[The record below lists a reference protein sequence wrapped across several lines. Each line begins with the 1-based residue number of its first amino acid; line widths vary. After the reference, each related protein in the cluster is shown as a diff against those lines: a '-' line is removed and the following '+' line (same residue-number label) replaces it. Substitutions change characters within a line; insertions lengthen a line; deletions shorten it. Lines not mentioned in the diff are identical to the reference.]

1 MWGCLLRLVRW
12 LLLACPDTP
21 CVRGPV
27 HDRHHRSRSSDPGE
41 NFNLNVT
48 ETSNGAVYALS
59 SYLSQL
65 LHTGPTYGNTP

>member
-1 MWGCLLRLVRW
+1 MRW
-12 LLLACPDTP
+12 LLAACPDIP

-27 HDRHHRSRSSDPGE
+27 HDRHDRSRSSDPGE